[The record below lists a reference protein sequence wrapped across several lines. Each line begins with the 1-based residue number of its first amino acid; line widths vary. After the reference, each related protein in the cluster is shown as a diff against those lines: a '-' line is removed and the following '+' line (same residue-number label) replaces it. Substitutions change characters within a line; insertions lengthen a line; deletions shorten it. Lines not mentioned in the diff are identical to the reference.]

1 MRIRSFR
8 WKVNVRG
15 AGNKSLDSF
24 PPAYTVASRTVRTA
38 DCAYKLLCLVWASE
52 AFCEAGMKP
61 RGTDARRDAI
71 VVGRQLGVVLLEHV
85 QPLGSPLYGI
95 VSAAELVLPLLL
107 PEGARGRL
115 GLLAHLVEPLGEPYV
130 ALVVLQVSVVAL
142 LEEPG
147 RGVVPAASWHIVVR
161 VRHLDSKPRRTVFG
175 PRRRRVR
182 LRYTLPPL
190 LLIFYFR
197 GAARMRHFL
206 DVSFRPPAA
215 RRLFALPPSTSTS
228 DHLGDLLAPLCFPA
242 HL

>member
-1 MRIRSFR
+1 MAHGGTFLTL
-8 WKVNVRG
+8 VR
-15 AGNKSLDSF
+15 
-24 PPAYTVASRTVRTA
+24 P
-38 DCAYKLLCLVWASE
+38 LCLVWASE
-52 AFCEAGMKP
+52 AFCKAGMKP

-161 VRHLDSKPRRTVFG
+161 VRHLDSKPRRTAFG
-175 PRRRRVR
+175 PRRRWVR
-182 LRYTLPPL
+182 LRCPLPPL
-190 LLIFYFR
+190 LFNFYFR
-197 GAARMRHFL
+197 GAARIWRFL
-206 DVSFRPPAA
+206 NVPVQSFRPPAA
-215 RRLFALPPSTSTS
+215 RRFFALLPSTRIP
-228 DHLGDLLAPLCFPA
+228 DHLGYLLASLRFPLQSLA
-242 HL
+242 LALH

>member
-1 MRIRSFR
+1 
-8 WKVNVRG
+8 
-15 AGNKSLDSF
+15 
-24 PPAYTVASRTVRTA
+24 
-38 DCAYKLLCLVWASE
+38 
-52 AFCEAGMKP
+52 MKP

-147 RGVVPAASWHIVVR
+147 RCVVPAASGLIVGR
-161 VRHLDSKPRRTVFG
+161 VRPVDPKPGRTVFG
-175 PRRRRVR
+175 PRRGQAL
-182 LRYTLPPL
+182 LRFPFPPL
-190 LLIFYFR
+190 RLIFYFR
-197 GAARMRHFL
+197 GA
-206 DVSFRPPAA
+206 
-215 RRLFALPPSTSTS
+215 
-228 DHLGDLLAPLCFPA
+228 
-242 HL
+242 